1 MLKRATRVAERFDNV
16 GGVLEGVE
24 EARGKGAKKR
34 GWFCGTSQL
43 GMRSKEGDNLQG
55 NFA

>member
-24 EARGKGAKKR
+24 EAWGKGAKKR
-34 GWFCGTSQL
+34 G
-43 GMRSKEGDNLQG
+43 
-55 NFA
+55 